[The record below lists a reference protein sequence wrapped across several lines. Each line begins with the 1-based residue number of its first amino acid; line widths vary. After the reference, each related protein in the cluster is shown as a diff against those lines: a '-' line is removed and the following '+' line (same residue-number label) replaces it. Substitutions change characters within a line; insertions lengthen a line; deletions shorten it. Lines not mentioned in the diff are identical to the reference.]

1 MITLDTLTDNQVKEV
16 EKAISLVTI
25 KDLQDLESGEQ
36 INLTENVCLY
46 RYIEDD
52 VITLNILEEWEEVY
66 QVLFSAE
73 AEEIIFEQ
81 L

>member
-1 MITLDTLTDNQVKEV
+1 MTAIKTLLDKSID
-16 EKAISLVTI
+16 LVTFE
-25 KDLQDLESGEQ
+25 KLKVLKPGEQ

-52 VITLNILEEWEEVY
+52 VITLNLIEDWEEVY